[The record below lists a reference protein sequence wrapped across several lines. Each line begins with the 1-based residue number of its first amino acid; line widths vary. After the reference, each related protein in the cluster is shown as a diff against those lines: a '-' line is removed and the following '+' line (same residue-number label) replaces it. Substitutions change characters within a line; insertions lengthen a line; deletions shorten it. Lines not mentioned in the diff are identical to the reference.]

1 MLQMDGWQARKMLII
16 NLLKNIIK
24 INTTMANV
32 IEYLKMEIQLAVMSL
47 LPMTASKLLLIIDRL
62 QNNDG
67 KYFYNQ
73 DSPKLFHMSK
83 DDCDIA
89 LQTLIDNGF
98 VDVNNIGNET
108 FEISINY
115 DRFEDF
121 DFTLDELIDK
131 EDIKLS
137 NKVTFRKSKV
147 DRILDELN
155 DSEKDELLYLLYMD
169 KCLSGNEY
177 YEKMTRAFEEA
188 CLNMQV

>member
-1 MLQMDGWQARKMLII
+1 MVKRIED
-16 NLLKNIIK
+16 LKI
-24 INTTMANV
+24 
-32 IEYLKMEIQLAVMSL
+32 EIQLAVISL

-89 LQTLIDNGF
+89 LQTLIDNGL
-98 VDVNNIGNET
+98 VDVTNIGNET
-108 FEISINY
+108 FEISIKY

-121 DFTLDELIDK
+121 DFTLDELLDK

-137 NKVTFRKSKV
+137 TKFTFRKSDV

-155 DSEKDELLYLLYMD
+155 AYEKDELLRELLD
-169 KCLSGNEY
+169 RHISENEY
-177 YEKMTRAFEEA
+177 YEKLYRAYEEA

>member
-1 MLQMDGWQARKMLII
+1 MVKRIED
-16 NLLKNIIK
+16 LKI
-24 INTTMANV
+24 
-32 IEYLKMEIQLAVMSL
+32 EIQLAVISL

-89 LQTLIDNGF
+89 LQTLIDNGL
-98 VDVNNIGNET
+98 VDVTNIGNET

-121 DFTLDELIDK
+121 DFKLDELLNK

-137 NKVTFRKSKV
+137 TKFTFRKSDV

-155 DSEKDELLYLLYMD
+155 AYEKDELLRELLD
-169 KCLSGNEY
+169 RHISENEY
-177 YEKMTRAFEEA
+177 YEKLYREYEEA

>member
-1 MLQMDGWQARKMLII
+1 MVDLIED
-16 NLLKNIIK
+16 LK
-24 INTTMANV
+24 T
-32 IEYLKMEIQLAVMSL
+32 EIQLAVMSL
-47 LPMTASKLLLIIDRL
+47 LPMTASKLLLIIGRL
-62 QNNDG
+62 QNKDG

-98 VDVNNIGNET
+98 VDVNNIGNEI

-115 DRFEDF
+115 DRFEYF
-121 DFTLDELIDK
+121 DFTLDELLDK

-137 NKVTFRKSKV
+137 TKVTFRKSKV

-177 YEKMTRAFEEA
+177 YEKMARAFEEA
-188 CLNMQV
+188 WLNMQV

>member
-1 MLQMDGWQARKMLII
+1 MVKLIE
-16 NLLKNIIK
+16 N
-24 INTTMANV
+24 
-32 IEYLKMEIQLAVMSL
+32 LKMEIQLAVMIL
-47 LPMTASKLLLIIDRL
+47 LPPTVSKFLLMIGMLP
-62 QNNDG
+62 NKDG

-98 VDVNNIGNET
+98 VDVTNIGNET

-121 DFTLDELIDK
+121 DFTLDELLDK

-137 NKVTFRKSKV
+137 TKFTFRKSDV

-155 DSEKDELLYLLYMD
+155 ASEKDELLRELLD
-169 KCLSGNEY
+169 RHISENEY
-177 YEKMTRAFEEA
+177 YEKLYRAYEEA
-188 CLNMQV
+188 CLNM

>member
-1 MLQMDGWQARKMLII
+1 MVDLIED
-16 NLLKNIIK
+16 LK
-24 INTTMANV
+24 T
-32 IEYLKMEIQLAVMSL
+32 EIQLAVMSL
-47 LPMTASKLLLIIDRL
+47 LPMTASKLLLIICRL
-62 QNNDG
+62 QNKDG

-98 VDVNNIGNET
+98 VDVTNIGNET

-121 DFTLDELIDK
+121 DFTLDELLDK

-137 NKVTFRKSKV
+137 TKVTFIKSKV
-147 DRILDELN
+147 NRILDELN
-155 DSEKDELLYLLYMD
+155 DSEKDELLYILYMD

-177 YEKMTRAFEEA
+177 YEKMARAFEEA
-188 CLNMQV
+188 WLNMQV

>member
-1 MLQMDGWQARKMLII
+1 M
-16 NLLKNIIK
+16 
-24 INTTMANV
+24 TNV
-32 IEYLKMEIQLAVMSL
+32 IEELKMEIQLAVMSL

-62 QNNDG
+62 QNKDG

-98 VDVNNIGNET
+98 VDVTNIGNET

-115 DRFEDF
+115 GRFEDF
-121 DFTLDELIDK
+121 DFTLDELLDK

-137 NKVTFRKSKV
+137 TKVTFRKSKV

-155 DSEKDELLYLLYMD
+155 DYQKDKLLRELLD
-169 KCLSGNEY
+169 RHISENEY
-177 YEKMTRAFEEA
+177 YEQLARDMEE
-188 CLNMQV
+188 LEYLGLVG

>member
-1 MLQMDGWQARKMLII
+1 
-16 NLLKNIIK
+16 
-24 INTTMANV
+24 MANV

-155 DSEKDELLYLLYMD
+155 VYQKDNLLRELLD
-169 KCLSGNEY
+169 RRISENEY
-177 YEKMTRAFEEA
+177 YEQLARDMEE
-188 CLNMQV
+188 LEYLGLVG

>member
-1 MLQMDGWQARKMLII
+1 MVDLIED
-16 NLLKNIIK
+16 LK
-24 INTTMANV
+24 T
-32 IEYLKMEIQLAVMSL
+32 EIQLAVMSL
-47 LPMTASKLLLIIDRL
+47 LPMTASKLLLIIGRL
-62 QNNDG
+62 QNKDG

-73 DSPKLFHMSK
+73 DSPKLFHISK

-98 VDVNNIGNET
+98 VDVTNIGNET

-121 DFTLDELIDK
+121 DFTLDELLDK

-137 NKVTFRKSKV
+137 TKVTFRKSKV
-147 DRILDELN
+147 YRILDELN

-177 YEKMTRAFEEA
+177 YEKMARAFEEA
-188 CLNMQV
+188 WLNMQV

>member
-1 MLQMDGWQARKMLII
+1 M
-16 NLLKNIIK
+16 
-24 INTTMANV
+24 V
-32 IEYLKMEIQLAVMSL
+32 IKMEIELAVMSL
-47 LPMTASKLLLIIDRL
+47 LPPTASKFLLMIGMLPNKDE
-62 QNNDG
+62 

-98 VDVNNIGNET
+98 IDVTSIGNET

-121 DFTLDELIDK
+121 DLTLDELLDK

-137 NKVTFRKSKV
+137 TKVTFRKSKV
-147 DRILDELN
+147 NRILDELN

-177 YEKMTRAFEEA
+177 YEKMSRAFEEA
-188 CLNMQV
+188 WLNMQV

>member
-1 MLQMDGWQARKMLII
+1 MLII

-24 INTTMANV
+24 INTTMVNV
-32 IEYLKMEIQLAVMSL
+32 IEDLKMEIQLAVMSL

-83 DDCDIA
+83 DDCDVA
-89 LQTLIDNGF
+89 LQTLIDN
-98 VDVNNIGNET
+98 NNIGNET

-115 DRFEDF
+115 GRFEDF
-121 DFTLDELIDK
+121 DFNLDELIDK

-137 NKVTFRKSKV
+137 TNVTFRKSKV

-155 DSEKDELLYLLYMD
+155 DSEKDELLELLYMD

-188 CLNMQV
+188 WLNMHD

>member
-1 MLQMDGWQARKMLII
+1 MLII

-24 INTTMANV
+24 INTTMVNV
-32 IEYLKMEIQLAVMSL
+32 IEDLKMEIQLAVMSL

-62 QNNDG
+62 QNKYG
-67 KYFYNQ
+67 KYLYNQ

-83 DDCDIA
+83 DDCDVA

-115 DRFEDF
+115 GRFEDF
-121 DFTLDELIDK
+121 DFNLDELIDK

-137 NKVTFRKSKV
+137 TKVTFRKSKV

-155 DSEKDELLYLLYMD
+155 DSEKDELLELLYID
-169 KCLSGNEY
+169 RCISGNEY

-188 CLNMQV
+188 WLNMQD

>member
-1 MLQMDGWQARKMLII
+1 
-16 NLLKNIIK
+16 
-24 INTTMANV
+24 MANV

-131 EDIKLS
+131 DSIKLS
-137 NKVTFRKSKV
+137 TKLTFRKSKV

-155 DSEKDELLYLLYMD
+155 VYQKDKLLRELLD
-169 KCLSGNEY
+169 RRISENEY
-177 YEKMTRAFEEA
+177 YEQLARDMEE
-188 CLNMQV
+188 LEYLGLVG

>member
-1 MLQMDGWQARKMLII
+1 MVDLIED
-16 NLLKNIIK
+16 LK
-24 INTTMANV
+24 T
-32 IEYLKMEIQLAVMSL
+32 EIQLAVMSL
-47 LPMTASKLLLIIDRL
+47 LPMTASKLLLVIGRL
-62 QNNDG
+62 QNKDG

-121 DFTLDELIDK
+121 DFTLDELLDK

-137 NKVTFRKSKV
+137 TKVTFRKSKV
-147 DRILDELN
+147 NRILDELN

-177 YEKMTRAFEEA
+177 YEKMARAFEEA

>member
-24 INTTMANV
+24 INTTMV
-32 IEYLKMEIQLAVMSL
+32 KLIENLKMEIQLAVMIL
-47 LPMTASKLLLIIDRL
+47 LPTTASKFLLMIGMLP
-62 QNNDG
+62 NKDG

-98 VDVNNIGNET
+98 VNVTNIGNET

-137 NKVTFRKSKV
+137 TKVTFRKSNV

-177 YEKMTRAFEEA
+177 YEKMARAFEEA
-188 CLNMQV
+188 WLNMQV

>member
-1 MLQMDGWQARKMLII
+1 M
-16 NLLKNIIK
+16 
-24 INTTMANV
+24 V
-32 IEYLKMEIQLAVMSL
+32 IKMEIELAVMSL
-47 LPMTASKLLLIIDRL
+47 LPPTASKFLLMIGMLPNKDE
-62 QNNDG
+62 

-83 DDCDIA
+83 DDCDVA

-98 VDVNNIGNET
+98 IDVTNIGNET

-121 DFTLDELIDK
+121 DFTLDELLDK

-137 NKVTFRKSKV
+137 TKFTFRKSDV

-155 DSEKDELLYLLYMD
+155 ASEKDELLRELLD
-169 KCLSGNEY
+169 RHISENEY
-177 YEKMTRAFEEA
+177 YEKLYRAYEEA
-188 CLNMQV
+188 CLNM

>member
-1 MLQMDGWQARKMLII
+1 MV
-16 NLLKNIIK
+16 
-24 INTTMANV
+24 NV
-32 IEYLKMEIQLAVMSL
+32 IEDLKIEIQLAVMSL
-47 LPMTASKLLLIIDRL
+47 LPMTASKLLLIIGRL

-98 VDVNNIGNET
+98 VYVTNIDKET

-121 DFTLDELIDK
+121 DFTLDELLEK

-137 NKVTFRKSKV
+137 TNVTFRKSKV
-147 DRILDELN
+147 NRILDELN
-155 DSEKDELLYLLYMD
+155 DSEKDELLYLLYID
-169 KCLSGNEY
+169 KCISGNEY
-177 YEKMTRAFEEA
+177 YEKMNRAFEDA
-188 CLNMQV
+188 WLNMQV

>member
-1 MLQMDGWQARKMLII
+1 MV
-16 NLLKNIIK
+16 
-24 INTTMANV
+24 NV
-32 IEYLKMEIQLAVMSL
+32 IENLKMETQLAVMIL
-47 LPMTASKLLLIIDRL
+47 LPTTVSKFLLMIGILP
-62 QNNDG
+62 NKDG

-83 DDCDIA
+83 DDCDVA

-115 DRFEDF
+115 GRFKDF

-137 NKVTFRKSKV
+137 TKVTFRKSKV

-155 DSEKDELLYLLYMD
+155 DYEKDKLLELLYID

-177 YEKMTRAFEEA
+177 YEKMTIAFEEA
-188 CLNMQV
+188 WLNMQV

>member
-1 MLQMDGWQARKMLII
+1 
-16 NLLKNIIK
+16 
-24 INTTMANV
+24 MANV
-32 IEYLKMEIQLAVMSL
+32 IEELNMEIQLAVMSL
-47 LPMTASKLLLIIDRL
+47 LPMTASKLLLIIGRL

-98 VDVNNIGNET
+98 VDVTNIGNET

-115 DRFEDF
+115 GRFEDF
-121 DFTLDELIDK
+121 DFTLDELLDK

-137 NKVTFRKSKV
+137 TKVAFRKRKV

-177 YEKMTRAFEEA
+177 YDKMARAFEEA
-188 CLNMQV
+188 WLNMQV

>member
-1 MLQMDGWQARKMLII
+1 MVKRIED
-16 NLLKNIIK
+16 LKI
-24 INTTMANV
+24 
-32 IEYLKMEIQLAVMSL
+32 EIQLAVISL

-89 LQTLIDNGF
+89 LQTLIDNGL
-98 VDVNNIGNET
+98 VDVTNIGNET

-121 DFTLDELIDK
+121 DFTLDELLDK

-137 NKVTFRKSKV
+137 TKFTFRKSDV

-155 DSEKDELLYLLYMD
+155 AYEKDELLRELLD
-169 KCLSGNEY
+169 RHISENEY
-177 YEKMTRAFEEA
+177 YEKLYRAYEEA

>member
-1 MLQMDGWQARKMLII
+1 MVI
-16 NLLKNIIK
+16 N
-24 INTTMANV
+24 
-32 IEYLKMEIQLAVMSL
+32 MEIELAVMSL
-47 LPMTASKLLLIIDRL
+47 LPPTASKFLLMIGMLPNKDEKFI
-62 QNNDG
+62 
-67 KYFYNQ
+67 YNQ
-73 DSPKLFHMSK
+73 DSPKLFHMRN

-98 VDVNNIGNET
+98 IDITNIGNET

-121 DFTLDELIDK
+121 DFTLDELLDK

-137 NKVTFRKSKV
+137 TKVTFRKSKV

-169 KCLSGNEY
+169 KCL
-177 YEKMTRAFEEA
+177 
-188 CLNMQV
+188 

>member
-1 MLQMDGWQARKMLII
+1 MVK
-16 NLLKNIIK
+16 
-24 INTTMANV
+24 V
-32 IEYLKMEIQLAVMSL
+32 IENLKMEIQLAVMIL
-47 LPMTASKLLLIIDRL
+47 LPPTASKFLLMIGML
-62 QNNDG
+62 QNKDG

-98 VDVNNIGNET
+98 VDVTNIDNET

-121 DFTLDELIDK
+121 DFTLDELLDK

-137 NKVTFRKSKV
+137 TKVTFRKSKV
-147 DRILDELN
+147 NRILDELN
-155 DSEKDELLYLLYMD
+155 DYEKDELLYILYMD

-177 YEKMTRAFEEA
+177 YEKMTRAFEDA
-188 CLNMQV
+188 WLNMQV

>member
-1 MLQMDGWQARKMLII
+1 MV
-16 NLLKNIIK
+16 
-24 INTTMANV
+24 NV
-32 IEYLKMEIQLAVMSL
+32 IEDLKMEIQLALMSL
-47 LPMTASKLLLIIDRL
+47 LPMTASKLLLIIGRL

-98 VDVNNIGNET
+98 VYVTNIGNET

-121 DFTLDELIDK
+121 DFTLDELLDK
-131 EDIKLS
+131 DSIKLS
-137 NKVTFRKSKV
+137 TNVTFRKRNV

-155 DSEKDELLYLLYMD
+155 DSEKDELLELLYID

-188 CLNMQV
+188 WLNMQV